1 MVDARGG
8 GHHGTM
14 LFAIVLLLTTGCIAF
29 ILAREGRPGPR
40 PAGLRGWVR
49 TRGWGLLLLPVAMAA
64 AAMAGGARGLIP
76 AELGIAVLAIVF
88 APKLAAKLVPYGVL
102 GLAFFGIQLA
112 KMYRDGFTN
121 QVQYLFVHAGP
132 DSWGSG
138 AWPVLVEAGVLFV
151 VGLWLLLRLDAPG
164 AGLVRALAAR
174 WQDRGRGGISAVHGL
189 LLIPVVGLVMQ
200 LLGPHAWFGRDVAG
214 LDVLLFD
221 LALAT
226 AALVLIFRARV
237 WAATLATAGLLVL
250 GAYGWLIAVFWP
262 GVPGFAYA
270 FSDLANSSTPS
281 PLWTDALE
289 GSVLLALGLWLAPRV
304 MRQRLADS
312 PDLEL
317 AARARQLTRRVQML
331 TQTRYDAVDTAA
343 AELRRIE
350 RDLHD
355 GAQARLV
362 ALGMSLQAAERL
374 FPTSPE
380 AALALVAEA
389 KESSSLALTELRDL
403 VRGIYPPVL
412 ADRGLADAIRA
423 LALDAPLPVELD
435 IDLPGPAAAGGRAN
449 TVELPV
455 ASAVYFS
462 VAEVLANVVK
472 HARARSVR
480 IQLTQTS
487 HLLRAQVTDDGA
499 GGADPA
505 AGTGLAGVERR
516 LATFDG
522 ILAVSSPPGG
532 PTIVVIEVPCAL
544 SSPKTSS
551 C

>member
-1 MVDARGG
+1 
-8 GHHGTM
+8 M
-14 LFAIVLLLTTGCIAF
+14 LAEAWVLL
-29 ILAREGRPGPR
+29 
-40 PAGLRGWVR
+40 
-49 TRGWGLLLLPVAMAA
+49 
-64 AAMAGGARGLIP
+64 
-76 AELGIAVLAIVF
+76 
-88 APKLAAKLVPYGVL
+88 
-102 GLAFFGIQLA
+102 
-112 KMYRDGFTN
+112 
-121 QVQYLFVHAGP
+121 
-132 DSWGSG
+132 
-138 AWPVLVEAGVLFV
+138 V

-174 WQDRGRGGISAVHGL
+174 WLDRRRGGISAVHGL
-189 LLIPVVGLVMQ
+189 LLIPVVALSLQ
-200 LLGPHAWFGRDVAG
+200 LLGPHGWFGRQVAG
-214 LDVLLFD
+214 LDVALFD
-221 LALAT
+221 LAAAT
-226 AALVLIFRARV
+226 AALVLIFRSRA
-237 WAATLATAGLLVL
+237 WAATLAAAGLLVL
-250 GAYGWLIAVFWP
+250 GAYGWLIAAFWP
-262 GVPGFAYA
+262 VPGFAYGFA
-270 FSDLANSSTPS
+270 DLANSQTPS

-289 GSVLLALGLWLAPRV
+289 GSLLLALGLWLAPRV
-304 MRQRLADS
+304 MRHHLADP

-317 AARARQLTRRVQML
+317 AARAQQLTKRVQTL

-343 AELRRIE
+343 TELRRIE

-380 AALALVAEA
+380 AALALVVEA
-389 KESSSLALTELRDL
+389 KESSSRALTELRDL

-435 IDLPGPAAAGGRAN
+435 IDLPGE
-449 TVELPV
+449 VELPV

-462 VAEVLANVVK
+462 VAEALANATK
-472 HARARSVR
+472 HARAHSVR
-480 IQLTQTS
+480 IQLG
-487 HLLRAQVTDDGA
+487 HAAGMLRAQVTDDGW

-505 AGTGLAGVERR
+505 QGTGLAGVERR
-516 LATFDG
+516 LAAFDG
-522 ILAVSSPPGG
+522 ILAVNSPPGG

>member
-1 MVDARGG
+1 
-8 GHHGTM
+8 M
-14 LFAIVLLLTTGCIAF
+14 LIAIVPVLTIGCISF
-29 ILAREGRPGPR
+29 ILAREGQGVPRPDGPR
-40 PAGLRGWVR
+40 GRIRA
-49 TRGWGLLLLPVAMAA
+49 RGWGLLLLPVAMAA
-64 AAMAGGARGLIP
+64 AVMAGGAHGLVP
-76 AELGIAVLAIVF
+76 AELGIAALAIAF

-102 GLAFFGIQLA
+102 GLAVFGVHLA
-112 KMYRDGFTN
+112 KTYRDGNTSR
-121 QVQYLFVHAGP
+121 VQYLLVHAEPGG
-132 DSWGSG
+132 WGT
-138 AWPVLVEAGVLFV
+138 AAVPAEAGVLFV
-151 VGLWLLLRLDAPG
+151 AGLWLLLRLDAPG

-174 WQDRGRGGISAVHGL
+174 WQDSRRGGISAAHGL
-189 LLIPVVGLVMQ
+189 LLIPVVALGMQ
-200 LLGPHAWFGRDVAG
+200 LLGPGDWFGVQAVDG
-214 LDVLLFD
+214 LDAAVID
-221 LALAT
+221 LTVAT
-226 AALVLIFRARV
+226 AALVLIFRSRA
-237 WAATLATAGLLVL
+237 WAATLAAAGLLVL

-262 GVPGFAYA
+262 AAPGFGYG
-270 FSDLANSSTPS
+270 FSDLHNSPAPA

-289 GSVLLALGLWLAPRV
+289 GSLLLALGLWLAPRV
-304 MRQRLADS
+304 MRHHLADP

-317 AARARQLTRRVQML
+317 AARAQQLARRVQTL

-362 ALGMSLQAAERL
+362 ALGMSLRAAERL

-389 KESSSLALTELRDL
+389 KESSSRALTELRDL

-423 LALDAPLPVELD
+423 LALDAPLLVELD
-435 IDLPGPAAAGGRAN
+435 VDLPGE
-449 TVELPV
+449 VELPV

-462 VAEVLANVVK
+462 VAEALANAAK
-472 HARARSVR
+472 HARAHSVR
-480 IQLTQTS
+480 IQLGHT
-487 HLLRAQVTDDGA
+487 LLAGGGGMLRAQVTDDGW
-499 GGADPA
+499 GGVDPA
-505 AGTGLAGVERR
+505 QGTGLAGVERR
-516 LATFDG
+516 LAAFDG
-522 ILAVSSPPGG
+522 ILAVNSPPGG